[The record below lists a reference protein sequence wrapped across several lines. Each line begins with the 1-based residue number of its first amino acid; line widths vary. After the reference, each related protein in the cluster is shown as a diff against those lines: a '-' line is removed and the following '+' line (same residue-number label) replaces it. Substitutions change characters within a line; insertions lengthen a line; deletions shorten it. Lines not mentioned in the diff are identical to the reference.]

1 MDDYQEYIELIRK
14 SRLLSDE
21 QLDRAL
27 SEVSKVFESPHTVA
41 ALSTYL
47 IGSGLLNSWQIAKLR
62 DGKWKGFYL
71 GKLKI
76 LEHCGVDDIYQ
87 YYIAKHVET
96 DEIVANR
103 ISPKS
108 RSGTFFAP
116 VEHSEGDTGYDI
128 IARF

>member
-1 MDDYQEYIELIRK
+1 MIAYKNFIELIRK

-21 QLDRAL
+21 QLDQAL
-27 SEVSKVFESPHTVA
+27 SEVSKAFEEPHTVV
-41 ALSTYL
+41 ALSAYL

-76 LEHCGVDDIYQ
+76 LEHCGVDDLYQ
-87 YYIAKHVET
+87 YYVAKHVET
-96 DEIVANR
+96 DEIVAIR
-103 ISPKS
+103 VTPKS

-116 VEHSEGDTGYDI
+116 VKHTEGDTGYDI